1 METLIE
7 LPEGWTRTDCR
18 AIAITSTDPL
28 IYKLDVQFGSDY
40 HEWQQTSNAIAQYL
54 IANAYVY
61 TMSDGAKA
69 FIREM
74 HAQYQRNMTLNDQ
87 LQEARR
93 TIIIAHESFAKVSE
107 RFNDEAEERAWCE
120 LFDTIVDEVNDSLQ
134 GPFFLELRVRDFV
147 VDVNLAVS
155 GHVSVSTTVSARN
168 EQEARELVSD
178 DFNSYFDSS
187 DISQAMSDAEVDDWS
202 IEEIDASEA

>member
-7 LPEGWTRTDCR
+7 LPEGWTRTDCH

-54 IANAYVY
+54 ISNPYVNS
-61 TMSDGAKA
+61 MSDGAKQ

-74 HAQYQRNMTLNDQ
+74 HAQYQSNMTLNDQ

-93 TIIIAHESFAKVSE
+93 TIIIAHEGYAKVSE
-107 RFNDEAEERAWCE
+107 RMCDESEDRGWCE
-120 LFDTIVDEVNDSLQ
+120 IFDTIMDEINDSLER
-134 GPFFLELRVRDFV
+134 PFQLTLRMKDYV

-155 GHVSVSTTVSARN
+155 SHVSVSTTVSARN
-168 EQEARELVSD
+168 EREARELVSD
-178 DFNSYFDSS
+178 DFDTYFDSS
-187 DISQAMSDAEVDDWS
+187 DISQALSDSEVDDWS

>member
-1 METLIE
+1 METLTE

-18 AIAITSTDPL
+18 EIAITSTDPL
-28 IYKLDVQFGSDY
+28 IYKLNVQFDSDY
-40 HEWQQTSNAIAQYL
+40 KEWQQTSNAIAQYL
-54 IANAYVY
+54 ISNPYVN

-93 TIIIAHESFAKVSE
+93 TIIIAHEGYAKVSE
-107 RFNDEAEERAWCE
+107 RMCDESEERGWCE
-120 LFDTIVDEVNDSLQ
+120 VFDTIMDEINDSLER
-134 GPFFLELRVRDFV
+134 PFQLTLRMKDYV

-155 GHVSVSTTVSARN
+155 SHVSVSTTVSARN
-168 EQEARELVSD
+168 EREARELVSE
-178 DFNSYFDSS
+178 DFDSYFDSS
-187 DISQAMSDAEVDDWS
+187 DISQALSDSEVDDWS

>member
-54 IANAYVY
+54 IANPYVN

-74 HAQYQRNMTLNDQ
+74 HAQYQRNTTLNDQ

-93 TIIIAHESFAKVSE
+93 TNIYAHEGFAKVSE
-107 RFNDEAEERAWCE
+107 RLNDEAEERGWCDT
-120 LFDTIVDEVNDSLQ
+120 FDAIIDEVNDSLE
-134 GPFFLELRVRDFV
+134 GPFSLALRMKDYVIDAV
-147 VDVNLAVS
+147 LAVS
-155 GHVSVSTTVSARN
+155 SHVSVSTTVSARN
-168 EQEARELVSD
+168 EREARELVSD
-178 DFNSYFDSS
+178 DFNSYFDTS
-187 DISQAMSDAEVDDWS
+187 DISQALSDSEVDDWS
-202 IEEIDASEA
+202 IEEIDATEA

>member
-54 IANAYVY
+54 IANPYVN

-93 TIIIAHESFAKVSE
+93 TIIIAHEGFAKVSE
-107 RFNDEAEERAWCE
+107 RLNDEAEQRGWCE
-120 LFDTIVDEVNDSLQ
+120 VFDTIMDEINDSLER
-134 GPFFLELRVRDFV
+134 PFQLTLRMKDYV
-147 VDVNLAVS
+147 VDVVLAVS
-155 GHVSVSTTVSARN
+155 SHVSLTTTVTARN
-168 EQEARELVSD
+168 EREARELVSE
-178 DFNSYFDSS
+178 DFYTYFDTS
-187 DISQAMSDAEVDDWS
+187 DISQALSDSEVDDWS

>member
-54 IANAYVY
+54 ISNPYVNS
-61 TMSDGAKA
+61 MSDGAKA

-74 HAQYQRNMTLNDQ
+74 HAQYQLIQTQKEQ

-93 TIIIAHESFAKVSE
+93 TIIIAHESFAKASE
-107 RFNDEAEERAWCE
+107 RFNDEADERGWCE
-120 LFDTIVDEVNDSLQ
+120 LFDTIVDAVNDSLE
-134 GPFFLELRVRDFV
+134 GPFFLTLRVRDFV

-155 GHVSVSTTVSARN
+155 SHVSVSTTVTARN
-168 EQEARELVSD
+168 HQEARELVGD
-178 DFNSYFDSS
+178 DFNNYFDSS
-187 DISQAMSDAEVDDWS
+187 DISQAMSDSEVDDWS

>member
-18 AIAITSTDPL
+18 AIAITGTDPL
-28 IYKLDVQFGSDY
+28 IYKLDVQFGSNY

-54 IANAYVY
+54 IANPYVN

-74 HAQYQRNMTLNDQ
+74 HDQYQLNTTLNDQ

-93 TIIIAHESFAKVSE
+93 TIIIAHEGYAKVSE
-107 RFNDEAEERAWCE
+107 RLNDEAEQRGWCDT
-120 LFDTIVDEVNDSLQ
+120 FDAIIDEVNDSLER
-134 GPFFLELRVRDFV
+134 PFSLTLRMKDYV
-147 VDVNLAVS
+147 VDVVLAVS
-155 GHVSVSTTVSARN
+155 SHVSLTTTVSARN
-168 EQEARELVSD
+168 HREARELVSE
-178 DFNSYFDSS
+178 DFYTYFDSS
-187 DISQAMSDAEVDDWS
+187 DISQALSDSEVDDWS

>member
-1 METLIE
+1 METLTE
-7 LPEGWTRTDCR
+7 LPEGWTRTDCH

-54 IANAYVY
+54 ISNPYVNS
-61 TMSDGAKA
+61 MSDGAKA

-74 HAQYQRNMTLNDQ
+74 HDQYQLNTTLNDQ

-93 TIIIAHESFAKVSE
+93 TIIIAHEGYAKISE
-107 RFNDEAEERAWCE
+107 RLNDEAEERGWCE
-120 LFDTIVDEVNDSLQ
+120 VFDTIMDEINDSLER
-134 GPFFLELRVRDFV
+134 PFQLTLRMKDYV

-155 GHVSVSTTVSARN
+155 SHVSVSTTVSARN
-168 EQEARELVSD
+168 EREARELVSE
-178 DFNSYFDSS
+178 DFDSYFDSS
-187 DISQAMSDAEVDDWS
+187 DISQALSDSEVDDWS